1 MVLHKRKGPNLNGL
15 VLFNTCNKL
24 ANLAVREDIRSKTK
38 QSITEG
44 DTLHRAIELLRS
56 GVCHYRHS
64 NPRVIQ
70 MDNKVDAR
78 ANFALTNG
86 MTYGATNSQLNIRKR
101 GANAATNAYQSRTGD
116 NKRGM
121 VTVTRVMR
129 CVIAVVIGVPAY
141 VALPLDVRDLIRMV
155 IDVVAWAHTVL
166 PL

>member
-1 MVLHKRKGPNLNGL
+1 MH
-15 VLFNTCNKL
+15 
-24 ANLAVREDIRSKTK
+24 E
-38 QSITEG
+38 
-44 DTLHRAIELLRS
+44 AIEELRS
-56 GVCHYRHS
+56 TFCHYRHS

-70 MDNKVDAR
+70 MDNKADAR
-78 ANFALTNG
+78 ANSALTNG
-86 MTYGATNSQLNIRKR
+86 MTYGATSSQLNIRKR
-101 GANAATNAYQSRTGD
+101 GANAATNATSNAYQSRTRD

-129 CVIAVVIGVPAY
+129 CVIAVVIGVPTY

>member
-1 MVLHKRKGPNLNGL
+1 
-15 VLFNTCNKL
+15 
-24 ANLAVREDIRSKTK
+24 
-38 QSITEG
+38 
-44 DTLHRAIELLRS
+44 
-56 GVCHYRHS
+56 
-64 NPRVIQ
+64 